1 MYHFGGK
8 CQPSRQVS
16 LTIWPAYIAVRG
28 DNLLY
33 VLALIGAAACIG
45 AAGWAA
51 LILYYRLRGSCEE
64 WEEYP

>member
-1 MYHFGGK
+1 M
-8 CQPSRQVS
+8 
-16 LTIWPAYIAVRG
+16 TIWLAYIAVRG
-28 DNLLY
+28 DNMLY